1 MTFSRRKRNRELTGW
16 LVAAALLFAQAIG
29 AAHACVG
36 AAQSPAMAFAQSH
49 HEGGCT
55 QTVNQNACLQ
65 QCTADNQS
73 TAQVQFA
80 VAEMPALPVLSI
92 PVAPDSSAR
101 LPDTVIVLA
110 RSPDPPPSIRF
121 CSFQL

>member
-1 MTFSRRKRNRELTGW
+1 MMLSRRTRELTGW
-16 LVAAALLFAQAIG
+16 LVAAALLFAQAVG

-36 AAQSPAMAFAQSH
+36 AARTPAMAFAESH

-55 QTVNQNACLQ
+55 QAVNQNACLQ

-73 TAQVQFA
+73 TSQVQVA
-80 VAEMPALPVLSI
+80 VAEMPAVAVLSV
-92 PVAPDSSAR
+92 PAALDLSAR
-101 LPDTVIVLA
+101 LPDAVIVLA

>member
-1 MTFSRRKRNRELTGW
+1 VNFSRRRGARELTGW
-16 LVAAALLFAQAIG
+16 LIAAALLFAQAVG
-29 AAHACVG
+29 AVHACVG
-36 AAQSPAMAFAQSH
+36 AAQTPNMAFADLH

-55 QTVNQNACLQ
+55 KTVNQNACLQ
-65 QCTADNQS
+65 QCTAENQS

-80 VAEMPALPVLSI
+80 IAQMPSLAVLTVPEAL
-92 PVAPDSSAR
+92 DSSAK
-101 LPDTVIVLA
+101 LPDTVVTLA

>member
-1 MTFSRRKRNRELTGW
+1 MILTRRTRKLTGW
-16 LVAAALLFAQAIG
+16 LIAAALLFAQAVG
-29 AAHACVG
+29 AVHACVG
-36 AAQSPAMAFAQSH
+36 AAQSPAMAFAESH
-49 HEGGCT
+49 HEGGCA

-73 TAQVQFA
+73 TAQVQLA

-92 PVAPDSSAR
+92 PAALDSSAR
-101 LPDTVIVLA
+101 LPDAVIVLA
-110 RSPDPPPSIRF
+110 RAPDPPPSIRF

>member
-1 MTFSRRKRNRELTGW
+1 MLSRRPRELTGW

-29 AAHACVG
+29 AAHACV
-36 AAQSPAMAFAQSH
+36 AASPSPAMAFAETS

-55 QTVNQNACLQ
+55 EQVNRNACLQ

-73 TAQVQFA
+73 TSEVQLA
-80 VAEMPALPVLSI
+80 VAEMPALPVLTV
-92 PVAPDSSAR
+92 PVARDTSAR
-101 LPDTVIVLA
+101 LPDVVIVLA

>member
-1 MTFSRRKRNRELTGW
+1 VILSRRSRELTGW

-29 AAHACVG
+29 AVHACAG
-36 AAQSPAMAFAQSH
+36 AAHSPAMAFAESR
-49 HEGGCT
+49 HEGGCAET
-55 QTVNQNACLQ
+55 MNQNACLQ
-65 QCTADNQS
+65 QCTADDQG
-73 TAQVQFA
+73 TAQVQVAIA
-80 VAEMPALPVLSI
+80 VMPAPAALTV
-92 PVAPDSSAR
+92 PVAIDSSAR

>member
-1 MTFSRRKRNRELTGW
+1 MILSRRTRKLTSR

-36 AAQSPAMAFAQSH
+36 AAQTPSMAFAESH
-49 HEGGCT
+49 HEVGCA

-73 TAQVQFA
+73 TSQVQVA
-80 VAEMPALPVLSI
+80 VAEMPALPVLI
-92 PVAPDSSAR
+92 VPEALDSSIR
-101 LPDTVIVLA
+101 LPDAVIVLA

-121 CSFQL
+121 CSFQI

>member
-1 MTFSRRKRNRELTGW
+1 MSFSRRIRNRALTGW

-36 AAQSPAMAFAQSH
+36 AARSAAMAFAGSH
-49 HEGGCT
+49 HESGCT

-73 TAQVQFA
+73 TAQVQVA
-80 VAEMPALPVLSI
+80 VAEMPALPVLSV
-92 PVAPDSSAR
+92 PAAPDSGAG
-101 LPDTVIVLA
+101 LPDAIIVLA